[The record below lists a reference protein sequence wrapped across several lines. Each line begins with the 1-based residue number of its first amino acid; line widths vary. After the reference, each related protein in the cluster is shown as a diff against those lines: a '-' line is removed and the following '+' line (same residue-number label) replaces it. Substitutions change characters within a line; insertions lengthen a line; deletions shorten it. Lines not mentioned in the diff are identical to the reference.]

1 MPFLSIL
8 PWLLN
13 HMVICILG
21 AIFFAIYLVGFQLFG
36 CDPAKEGPNRC
47 LLLFLENPGHS

>member
-36 CDPAKEGPNRC
+36 CDPAKEGTNRC